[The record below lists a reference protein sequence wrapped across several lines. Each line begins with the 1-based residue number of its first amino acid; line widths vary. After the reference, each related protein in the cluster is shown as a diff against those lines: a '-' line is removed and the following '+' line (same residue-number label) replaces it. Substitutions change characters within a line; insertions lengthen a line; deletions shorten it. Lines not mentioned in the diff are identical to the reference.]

1 MKSLKTGAF
10 AALLTVFYLQSPAQG
25 ATPPVNEPDHNKPKI
40 FADLPDNL
48 SLRVTDLE
56 ALLNLPEGTQ
66 VNTHLAAGLKLNGTV
81 ISKSNPADV
90 SSKSVVIKTTS
101 RQGATLTF
109 TRLTNADG
117 SFSYSG
123 RMMSKNA
130 SDAFVIVKEGSN
142 YIIRKKGYYDIV
154 NE

>member
-10 AALLTVFYLQSPAQG
+10 AALLTVCYLQSPAQG
-25 ATPPVNEPDHNKPKI
+25 SVPPVNEPDHNKPKI
-40 FADLPDNL
+40 FADLPDHL
-48 SLRVTDLE
+48 ALRVTDLE
-56 ALLNLPEGTQ
+56 ALLNLPEGTN
-66 VNTHLAAGLKLNGTV
+66 VNTNLAPGFLLNGIV

-90 SSKSVVIKTTS
+90 SSKSVVIKTMS

-109 TRLTNADG
+109 TRITNVDG
-117 SFSYSG
+117 SFSYTG

-130 SDAFVIVKEGSN
+130 SDAFVIVKEGTN